1 MHTLLRDATA
11 TPASYATPSADHLMD
26 APLDSLLAEFDVTV
40 EASRITDPEF
50 TGGAVVRGDGSLL
63 FVRPAARPGSEWEMM
78 ARFLLGR
85 ALRVQLPDLP
95 EPYRITEV

>member
-11 TPASYATPSADHLMD
+11 TPASYATVTVDHLMD
-26 APLDSLLAEFDVTV
+26 APLDSLLAEFGVTV
-40 EASRITDPEF
+40 EPSRITDPEF

-63 FVRPAARPGSEWEMM
+63 FVRPLVRPASEWEMM

-85 ALRVQLPDLP
+85 TLRVPLPDLP
-95 EPYRITEV
+95 QPYRITEV